1 MLQYDIVR
9 TVTNS
14 AGRRHRA
21 FEPAPAVLAALF
33 GWHAL
38 HLATLDRLDGGGRVA
53 MFNADPA
60 LLRATEPLI
69 ADGLIGSNK
78 VREPEDTFSLFTWV
92 NEGGVVMDRLI
103 VGCQQAS
110 SDGRI
115 ATDLTSVSAL
125 ARRLK
130 LSRTQLGRKFA
141 QAEAMGSLGWSG
153 ARGKSP
159 LWVSADF
166 RRQYLS
172 AQAVKLAI
180 IDAALEACAMHE
192 QHCAGKAGSA

>member
-1 MLQYDIVR
+1 
-9 TVTNS
+9 
-14 AGRRHRA
+14 
-21 FEPAPAVLAALF
+21 
-33 GWHAL
+33 
-38 HLATLDRLDGGGRVA
+38 
-53 MFNADPA
+53 
-60 LLRATEPLI
+60 
-69 ADGLIGSNK
+69 
-78 VREPEDTFSLFTWV
+78 
-92 NEGGVVMDRLI
+92 MDRLI

-180 IDAALEACAMHE
+180 IDAAFEVCATHE
-192 QHCAGKAGSA
+192 QHSAGEARSA